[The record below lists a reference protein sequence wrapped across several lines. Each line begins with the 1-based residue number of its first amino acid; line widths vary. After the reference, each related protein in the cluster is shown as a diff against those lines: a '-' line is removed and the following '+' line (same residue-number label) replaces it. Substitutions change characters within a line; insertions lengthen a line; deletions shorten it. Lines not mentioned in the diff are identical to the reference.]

1 MSGWLGRGQILLVSW
16 LIFLAGVLLRVTLL
30 RGTLSLFLSNIS
42 SGRLRV
48 DLIQDLIDRLVF
60 QVGCLQQ
67 DRRYFVTLIQA
78 KQAVSA
84 FRWLLN
90 LFCLRLNK
98 VFKLLLLD
106 QLAYIRFFS
115 FYDATLGLLLS

>member
-16 LIFLAGVLLRVTLL
+16 LIFLAVILLRVTLL
-30 RGTLSLFLSNIS
+30 RDNYSSLLSNIS

-60 QVGCLQQ
+60 QIRCLQQ

-115 FYDATLGLLLS
+115 FYDATMGLLLS